1 MSINNHANSE
11 RTQNYVGMSSEGP
24 DLIVL
29 LQRYQ
34 SKLDKSELDKYK
46 LDKNNQ
52 HLESTDFVLMEYVNG
67 IKIGVGAF
75 FNGERFLQ
83 PAC

>member
-24 DLIVL
+24 DLILL
-29 LQRYQ
+29 LQHYQ

-52 HLESTDFVLMEYVNG
+52 HLESSDFVLMEYVNG
-67 IKIGVGAF
+67 IEIGVGAF